1 MDFQPV
7 TKKRLSESVV
17 ENIKEFIEKNNL
29 EVGSKLPPE
38 QELSKRFQV
47 GKASIREALRM
58 LEITGVVAVKPGKG
72 IYVNAITGDLVV
84 PLSTCVSTKK
94 DTILKHFEARL
105 IIEPEIA
112 ALAARRISPEDI
124 RIIEQNIEIQQS
136 FSESE
141 IAAII
146 RTDIEF
152 HGLIAESAKNETLT
166 MLFNSIARI
175 SFHGWKAALRVKGR
189 NQSAVREHKKLL
201 KMLIQKD
208 ENGVRTTMRNHML
221 HSIRLIKQEST
232 DFMET

>member
-29 EVGSKLPPE
+29 EVGSKLPSE
-38 QELSKRFQV
+38 QELAKRFQV

-58 LEITGVVAVKPGKG
+58 LEITGVVEVKPGKG

-84 PLSTCVSTKK
+84 PLSTWVSTNK

-112 ALAARRISPEDI
+112 VLAARRITEEDI
-124 RIIEQNIEIQQS
+124 RKIERNIQIQKS

-146 RTDIEF
+146 QADIEF
-152 HGLIAESAKNETLT
+152 HGLVAESAKNETLI
-166 MLFNSIARI
+166 MLFNSIAKI
-175 SFHGWKAALRVKGR
+175 SFHGWKAAIRVKGR
-189 NQSAVREHKKLL
+189 NQSAVKEHAKLL
-201 KMLIQKD
+201 KMLVQKD
-208 ENGVRTTMRNHML
+208 ENGVRSAMRNHML
-221 HSIRLIKQEST
+221 HSIRLIKEQSA